1 MLVDL
6 GPDFQNEII
15 NTDHIVRVRVEE
27 LGQADER
34 YIDEIQIVLVTNGGP
49 RWARYNHPP
58 RFGVDVLA
66 DLKRRLHVQPADWIN
81 QYSVEMLRPL
91 HSGRDG
97 ARGSLPSQI
106 DRSTSAE
113 SKEAQ
118 S

>member
-1 MLVDL
+1 M
-6 GPDFQNEII
+6 
-15 NTDHIVRVRVEE
+15 
-27 LGQADER
+27 
-34 YIDEIQIVLVTNGGP
+34 
-49 RWARYNHPP
+49 ARYNHPP

-81 QYSVEMLRPL
+81 HILLRCFVRYTPAATVRVAA
-91 HSGRDG
+91 S
-97 ARGSLPSQI
+97 PSQI